1 VVIECVNLSYRY
13 EVPGDE
19 WALRDI
25 DLKIGQGE
33 KVVIAGPAGSG
44 KTTLLQLL
52 DALIIPGKG
61 DILYDGISVRTLAGK
76 KGLPSVR
83 RRMGVLFQFPE
94 DQFFQETAYD
104 ELAFALR
111 NFFSPREEEIEQ
123 KAYSVTQG
131 FGLDMARLKD
141 TSPFSLSSGEKRK
154 LALASALMISPE
166 ILMLDE
172 PTAGLDASGRRELTR
187 MIYSLA
193 DTTVIIVTHNQ
204 EDFLGLMDRL
214 IGIAAGRIVMDVR
227 KEELLGKV
235 DAMEQSG
242 INAPL
247 VLLVQHWL
255 RQAGI
260 SFDHTSFEMEDL
272 IGSLKNE
279 IFNIKGQSQS

>member
-1 VVIECVNLSYRY
+1 VVIECAGVSYCY

-19 WALRDI
+19 WALVDI

-52 DALIIPGKG
+52 DALIFPTKG
-61 DILYDGISVRTLAGK
+61 DILYDGTSVRTLARK
-76 KGLPSVR
+76 KGLPMVR

-104 ELAFALR
+104 ELVFAMR
-111 NFFSPREEEIEQ
+111 NFYRPSEGEVEDR
-123 KAYSVTQG
+123 ACNVTAG
-131 FGLDMARLKD
+131 FGLELERLKN

-154 LALASALMISPE
+154 LALASALMIGPE

-172 PTAGLDASGRRELTR
+172 PTAGLDASGRRELTS
-187 MIYSLA
+187 MISSLA

-204 EDFLGLMDRL
+204 EDFLSLSDRL
-214 IGIAAGRIVMDVR
+214 IGITSGRKVIDVR
-227 KEELLGKV
+227 KEELLDKI
-235 DAMEQSG
+235 DAMYASG
-242 INAPL
+242 IDAPL

-255 RQAGI
+255 KRSGLAQE
-260 SFDHTSFEMEDL
+260 HTFYEMEEL
-272 IGSLKNE
+272 IGFLRKK
-279 IFNIKGQSQS
+279 IP

>member
-1 VVIECVNLSYRY
+1 
-13 EVPGDE
+13 
-19 WALRDI
+19 
-25 DLKIGQGE
+25 
-33 KVVIAGPAGSG
+33 AGPAGSG

-61 DILYDGISVRTLAGK
+61 DILYDVISVRTLARK

-123 KAYSVTQG
+123 KAYSITQG
-131 FGLDMARLKD
+131 FGLDLARLKD

-214 IGIAAGRIVMDVR
+214 IGISAGRIVMDVR

-242 INAPL
+242 INTPL
-247 VLLVQHWL
+247 VLLVQYWL
-255 RQAGI
+255 KQAGI
-260 SFDHTSFEMEDL
+260 TFDHTFFEMEDL
-272 IGSLKNE
+272 IGYLKNE